1 MDIHGSA
8 QLKTVRGRGEMSE
21 FRASAAMRR
30 MQWLALVMLI
40 VSAVINYLDRAAL
53 SIANVE
59 VRQEM
64 GLTATQMGVLL
75 SAFLLSYAF
84 SQLPAGVSVDRV
96 GPRTLLGAG
105 LAIWSLAQGVTGF
118 VSSFSQFYW
127 ARVCL
132 GIGEA
137 PQFPTAARVISN
149 WFHVSR
155 RGLPMAAATSAA
167 PSIGTALAPPAL
179 TALML
184 AFGWRAMFVT
194 LGVVGLVAAVIWFLV
209 YRDPEQHATEEDV
222 TYIRS
227 GDTASTSKVTLKQW
241 LRLFRCKTTWGML
254 VGNFGSGYL
263 FWVYYAWL
271 PGFLE
276 IQHHISVARTGIF
289 ASIPPLCGI
298 FGALAGGYVSDRL
311 AATGYSP
318 VISRKIPIIVG
329 LTGTAVLTVG
339 AAFAQSAGLAITL
352 VSIAVLFSNCASA
365 TIWGLVT
372 AAAPPNY
379 VASLGSIQNFG
390 GYLGGACS
398 PVVTGFIVDVT
409 GSFVIALLIG
419 AGMAATGALIY
430 LFGVTHPIS
439 GTDLEAFADELQ
451 PNAAPG

>member
-1 MDIHGSA
+1 MGSF
-8 QLKTVRGRGEMSE
+8 RGSRV
-21 FRASAAMRR
+21 MRR

-59 VRQEM
+59 VRKEL
-64 GLTATQMGVLL
+64 GLSATEMGVLL

-96 GPRTLLGAG
+96 GPRILLGIG
-105 LAIWSLAQGVTGF
+105 LGIWSVAQGITGL
-118 VSSFSQFYW
+118 VSSFAQFYW
-127 ARVCL
+127 ARVAL

-137 PQFPTAARVISN
+137 PQFPTAAKVISN

-155 RGLPMAAATSAA
+155 RGLPMALATSAS
-167 PSIGTALAPPAL
+167 PSIGTALAPPLL

-194 LGVVGLVAAVIWFLV
+194 LGVAGVVAAVVWFLL
-209 YRDPEQHATEEDV
+209 YRDPDHYATAEDL

-227 GDTASTSKVTLKQW
+227 ADTASTSKVTMRQW
-241 LRLFRCKTTWGML
+241 ARLFRCKTTWGML

-276 IQHHISVARTGIF
+276 IQHHISVAKTGIL

-298 FGALAGGYVSDRL
+298 IGALAGGYVSDRL
-311 AATGYSP
+311 AASGYRP
-318 VISRKIPIIVG
+318 INSRKIPIIVG
-329 LTGTAVLTVG
+329 LTGTAALTVG
-339 AAFAQSAGLAITL
+339 AAFAQSAGLAIAL

-365 TIWGLVT
+365 TIWGLVPV
-372 AAAPPNY
+372 ASPPNY

-398 PVVTGFIVDVT
+398 PVVTGFVVDAT
-409 GSFVIALLIG
+409 GSFELALFIG
-419 AGMAATGALIY
+419 AAAAAIGALIY
-430 LFGVTHPIS
+430 LVGVTHPIS
-439 GTDLEAFADELQ
+439 GTDLEVDAGGLR
-451 PNAAPG
+451 PRAAVG

>member
-1 MDIHGSA
+1 
-8 QLKTVRGRGEMSE
+8 MSG
-21 FRASAAMRR
+21 FRASSAMRR

-59 VRQEM
+59 VRKEL
-64 GLTATQMGVLL
+64 GLSATEMGVLL

-84 SQLPAGVSVDRV
+84 SQLPVGVSVDRV
-96 GPRTLLGAG
+96 GPRVLLGIG
-105 LAIWSLAQGVTGF
+105 LAIWSVAQGVTGF
-118 VSSFSQFYW
+118 VTSFVQFYW
-127 ARVCL
+127 ARVGL

-137 PQFPTAARVISN
+137 PQFPTAAKVISN

-155 RGLPMAAATSAA
+155 RGLPISVATSAS
-167 PSIGTALAPPAL
+167 PSIGNALAPPIL

-184 AFGWRAMFVT
+184 AFGWRVMFIT
-194 LGVVGLVAAVIWFLV
+194 LGVVGVVAALAWVLF
-209 YRDPEQHATEEDV
+209 YRDPDRYATPEDV
-222 TYIRS
+222 AYIRS
-227 GDTASTSKVTLKQW
+227 GDTASTSKVTMKQW

-254 VGNFGSGYL
+254 AGNFGSGYL

-276 IQHHISVARTGIF
+276 IQHHISVAKTGLF

-298 FGALAGGYVSDRL
+298 VGALAGGYVSDRL
-311 AATGYSP
+311 AAAGYSP
-318 VISRKIPIIVG
+318 IMSRKIPIIVG
-329 LTGTAVLTVG
+329 LTGTTVLTIG
-339 AAFAQSAGLAITL
+339 AAFAQSPGLAIAL

-379 VASLGSIQNFG
+379 VASLGSIQNCG

-398 PVVTGFIVDVT
+398 PVVTGFVVDAT
-409 GSFVIALLIG
+409 GSFVIALFIG
-419 AGMAATGALIY
+419 AAAAAMGALIY
-430 LFGVTHPIS
+430 LVGVTHPIS
-439 GTDLEAFADELQ
+439 GTDLEEEAGGLR
-451 PNAAPG
+451 PRAAVG

>member
-1 MDIHGSA
+1 MSRFVGS
-8 QLKTVRGRGEMSE
+8 R
-21 FRASAAMRR
+21 AMRR

-40 VSAVINYLDRAAL
+40 ASAIINYLDRAAL
-53 SIANVE
+53 SIANIE
-59 VRQEM
+59 VRQEL
-64 GLTATQMGVLL
+64 GLNATEMGVLL

-84 SQLPAGVSVDRV
+84 SQLPAGISVDRV
-96 GPRTLLGAG
+96 GPRILLGAG
-105 LAIWSLAQGVTGF
+105 LALWSLAQAATGF
-118 VSSFSQFYW
+118 VASFSQFYW
-127 ARVCL
+127 ARIAL

-137 PQFPTAARVISN
+137 PQFPTAARVVSN

-167 PSIGTALAPPAL
+167 PSIGTALAPPIL

-184 AFGWRAMFVT
+184 AYGWRTMFVV
-194 LGVVGLVAAVIWFLV
+194 LGVVGLVAAAFWIGF
-209 YRDPEQHATEEDV
+209 YRDPSSCATVEDK

-227 GDTASTSKVTLKQW
+227 GDTASTSKVTLRQW
-241 LRLFRCKTTWGML
+241 GRLFRCKTTWGML

-276 IQHHISVARTGIF
+276 IQHHISIARTGLY

-298 FGALAGGYVSDRL
+298 LGALGGGYVADRL
-311 AATGYSP
+311 AATGFSP
-318 VISRKIPIIVG
+318 INSRKIPIIFG
-329 LTGTAVLTVG
+329 LLGTAILTVG

-352 VSIAVLFSNCASA
+352 ISVAVLFSNCASA

-390 GYLGGACS
+390 GYLGGASS
-398 PVVTGFIVDVT
+398 PVVTGLVVDLT
-409 GSFVIALLIG
+409 GSFVIALFIG
-419 AGMAATGALIY
+419 AGLAAAGALIY
-430 LFGVTHPIS
+430 LFGVTRPIS
-439 GTDLEAFADELQ
+439 GTDLADASDRLR
-451 PNAAPG
+451 PSAAPI

>member
-1 MDIHGSA
+1 
-8 QLKTVRGRGEMSE
+8 MSG
-21 FRASAAMRR
+21 FKASSGMRL

-64 GLTATQMGVLL
+64 GLNATQMGVLL

-84 SQLPAGVSVDRV
+84 AQLPAGISVDRI
-96 GPRTLLGAG
+96 GPRLLLGAG
-105 LAIWSLAQGVTGF
+105 LAVWSLAQAVTGL
-118 VSSFSQFYW
+118 VTSFTQFYW
-127 ARVCL
+127 ARIAL

-155 RGLPMAAATSAA
+155 RGVPMAACTSAA
-167 PSIGTALAPPAL
+167 PSIGNALAPPIL

-184 AFGWRAMFVT
+184 GFGWRTMFVT
-194 LGVVGLVAAVIWFLV
+194 LGVVGLIAAVVWFSV
-209 YRDPEQHATEEDV
+209 YRDPDTHATAEDV
-222 TYIRS
+222 AYIRS
-227 GDTASTSKVTLKQW
+227 GETASTSRVTLRQW
-241 LRLFRCKTTWGML
+241 ARLFRCGTTWGMV

-276 IQHHISVARTGIF
+276 IQHHVSVAQTGIY

-298 FGALAGGYVSDRL
+298 VGALTGGLVSDRL
-311 AATGYSP
+311 AAAGFSP
-318 VISRKIPIIVG
+318 INSRKIPIVIG
-329 LTGTAVLTVG
+329 LIGTATLTVG

-352 VSIAVLFSNCASA
+352 VSVAVLFSNCASA
-365 TIWGLVT
+365 TIWGIVT

-398 PVVTGFIVDVT
+398 PAVTGLIVDVT
-409 GSFVIALLIG
+409 GSFVVARFIG

-430 LFGVTHPIS
+430 LFGVTRPIS
-439 GTDLEAFADELQ
+439 GSDLEDASDRLQ
-451 PNAAPG
+451 SSPAVG

>member
-1 MDIHGSA
+1 MG
-8 QLKTVRGRGEMSE
+8 G
-21 FRASAAMRR
+21 FRASHAMRR

-53 SIANVE
+53 SIANIE

-64 GLTATQMGVLL
+64 GLNATEMGVLL

-84 SQLPAGVSVDRV
+84 AQLPAGVSVDRV
-96 GPRTLLGAG
+96 GPRVLLGIG
-105 LAIWSLAQGVTGF
+105 LAIWSVAQGVTGF
-118 VSSFSQFYW
+118 VTSFTQFYW
-127 ARVCL
+127 ARIAL

-137 PQFPTAARVISN
+137 PQFPTAAKVISN

-155 RGLPMAAATSAA
+155 RGLPMATATSAS
-167 PSIGTALAPPAL
+167 PSIGNALAPPIL

-184 AFGWRAMFVT
+184 GFGWRVMFIT
-194 LGVVGLVAAVIWFLV
+194 LGVVGVGAALVWFLV
-209 YRDPEQHATEEDV
+209 YRDPEQCATPEDI

-227 GDTASTSKVTLKQW
+227 GDTASTSKVTMKQW
-241 LRLFRCKTTWGML
+241 LRLFRCRTTWCML

-276 IQHHISVARTGIF
+276 IQHHISVAKTGIF

-298 FGALAGGYVSDRL
+298 FGALAGGYVADRL
-311 AATGYSP
+311 AGSGYSP
-318 VISRKIPIIVG
+318 ILSRKIPIIVG

-339 AAFAQSAGLAITL
+339 AAFAQSPGLAIAL
-352 VSIAVLFSNCASA
+352 VSVAVLFSNCASA

-372 AAAPPNY
+372 SAAPPNY

-398 PVVTGFIVDVT
+398 PVVTGFVVDAT
-409 GSFVIALLIG
+409 GSFVIALFIG
-419 AGMAATGALIY
+419 AAAAAMGALIY
-430 LFGVTHPIS
+430 LVGVIHPIS
-439 GTDLEAFADELQ
+439 GTDLEEAADGLRSR
-451 PNAAPG
+451 AAIG

>member
-1 MDIHGSA
+1 MNGF
-8 QLKTVRGRGEMSE
+8 K
-21 FRASAAMRR
+21 ASGGMRL
-30 MQWLALVMLI
+30 MQKLAVMMLI
-40 VSAVINYLDRAAL
+40 VAAVINYLDRAAL

-64 GLTATQMGVLL
+64 GLNATQMGVLL

-84 SQLPAGVSVDRV
+84 AQLPAGISVDRI

-105 LAIWSLAQGVTGF
+105 LAVWSLAQAITGF
-118 VSSFSQFYW
+118 VTNFSQFYW
-127 ARVCL
+127 ARIAL
-132 GIGEA
+132 GVGES
-137 PQFPTAARVISN
+137 PQFPTAAKVISN

-155 RGLPMAAATSAA
+155 RGLPMAACTSAA
-167 PSIGTALAPPAL
+167 PSIGNALAPPIL

-184 AFGWRAMFVT
+184 GFGWRTMFIT
-194 LGVVGLVAAVIWFLV
+194 LGVVGLIAAVVWFCV
-209 YRDPEQHATEEDV
+209 YRDPDSRATADDLA
-222 TYIRS
+222 YIRS
-227 GDTASTSKVTLKQW
+227 GDTASTSKVTIRQW
-241 LRLFRCKTTWGML
+241 GRLFQHGTTWGML
-254 VGNFGSGYL
+254 VGNFGAGYL

-276 IQHHISVARTGIF
+276 IQHHVSVAQTGIY

-298 FGALAGGYVSDRL
+298 VGAMTGGFVSDRL
-311 AATGYSP
+311 AAAGVSP
-318 VISRKIPIIVG
+318 VLSRKIPIICG
-329 LTGTAVLTVG
+329 LTGTAVLTVA
-339 AAFAQSAGLAITL
+339 AAFAQSPGLAIGL
-352 VSIAVLFSNCASA
+352 VGVAVFFSNCASA

-398 PVVTGFIVDVT
+398 PIVTGMVVDMT
-409 GSFVIALLIG
+409 GSFILALFIG

-439 GTDLEAFADELQ
+439 GTDLEDAADRL
-451 PNAAPG
+451 AARPAAG